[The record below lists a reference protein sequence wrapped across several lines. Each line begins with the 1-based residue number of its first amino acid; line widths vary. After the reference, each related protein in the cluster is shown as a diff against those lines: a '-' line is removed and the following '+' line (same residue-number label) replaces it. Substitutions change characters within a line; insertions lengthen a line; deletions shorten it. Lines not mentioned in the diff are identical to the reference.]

1 MNGVAA
7 VAAATGSIDAIAG
20 TDLSGQQHKLTELDS
35 GVRVVTEVLPAVRSV
50 ALGFWVR
57 TGSRDE
63 TVEQAGI
70 SHFLEHLLFK
80 GTDRFSSTEI
90 DEIFDAMGAEI
101 NAGTGKET
109 TSVYSRFLDQHLERA
124 FDVMADMVLRPS
136 YPEVDSERQVV
147 IEEIA
152 MYEDEPSDKVH
163 DVLSRAVFGD
173 HPLGRPVIGRADVIS
188 SVPVL
193 DIASYH
199 DHRYNSANLVL
210 AAAGNIDHDRLVELA
225 VSAQGDLPSGQNGK
239 VDPPP
244 APEARRLF
252 HRKDTEQ
259 YHLCVGAPGLSRDD
273 ERRFMLRVLD
283 TVLGGSTSSRLFQEI
298 REKRGLAY
306 AVYSYQSHY
315 LDSGQT
321 AIYVGTRPEN
331 VAEAFEIIGREL
343 DRIRSEPITPE
354 ELDRAK
360 ENVKGRTVLSMESP
374 LARMNR
380 LGSSLLMG
388 VPLLTLDETL
398 AKIDAVTLDDVSTL
412 AAELLAAERL
422 CAAGVGG
429 DEDVFR
435 DAVGAVSP
443 ALAAV

>member
-1 MNGVAA
+1 
-7 VAAATGSIDAIAG
+7 VAAATAATVSTGATAG
-20 TDLSGQQHKLTELDS
+20 TDLSAPQHRLTELDS
-35 GVRVVTEVLPAVRSV
+35 GVRVVTEELPSVRSI

-57 TGSRDE
+57 TGSRNE
-63 TVEQAGI
+63 TVAQAGI

-90 DEIFDAMGAEI
+90 DEIFDGMGAEI

-109 TSVYSRFLDQHLERA
+109 TSVYSRFLDQHLDRA

-136 YPEVDSERQVV
+136 YPEIDSERQVV

-163 DVLSRAVFGD
+163 DVLAGAVFGD
-173 HPLGRPVIGRADVIS
+173 HPLGRPVIGRADVIA
-188 SVPVL
+188 SVPVP
-193 DIASYH
+193 DIARYH
-199 DHRYNSANLVL
+199 DLRYSASNLVL
-210 AAAGNIDHDRLVELA
+210 AAAGNIDHDRLVSLIEA
-225 VSAQGDLPSGQNGK
+225 AQGEVPSAENGHLE
-239 VDPPP
+239 PP
-244 APEARRLF
+244 AAVEARRLF
-252 HRKDTEQ
+252 HQKETEQ
-259 YHLCVGAPGLSRDD
+259 YHLCVGAPGLSRHD
-273 ERRFMLRVLD
+273 ERRFVLRVLD
-283 TVLGGSTSSRLFQEI
+283 TILGGSTSSRLFQEV

-315 LDSGQT
+315 VDSGQT
-321 AIYVGTRPEN
+321 AVYVGTRPEN
-331 VAEAFEIIGREL
+331 VQEVFEIVGREL
-343 DRIRSEPITPE
+343 ERIRTEPVSAE

-398 AKIDAVTLDDVSTL
+398 AKIDAVALDDVADL

-443 ALAAV
+443 ALAAA